1 MGKWDNG
8 SRFKVRSSKFE
19 VFGTSNLELRT
30 SNLGRRFVDKEAIKR
45 ILVRGPNWLGDAVM
59 CEPALRGLRSLFPD
73 AHITLLVKP
82 AVVELFAGHPALTR
96 VLTYDTKGRHAGLS
110 GKWTLAGQL
119 RRQGFDL
126 AVLFQ
131 NAFEAAFLTFL
142 AGVPRRYGYA
152 TDGRSL
158 LLSDPVAAPD
168 RRTLVHQVRYYWDL
182 LKPLGLT
189 GDPPAPELVVF
200 PEEEQAMAGRFA
212 QGGLTATDVVV
223 GINPGSTY
231 GEAKRW
237 LPERFADVTERLC
250 RTIRE
255 SPGQHVSVVIFGAKG
270 EERLGQEIAAR
281 LSSRSLVL
289 SGATTIRE
297 LMAAVKRCRV
307 LLTNDTGPMHM
318 AAAFQV
324 PVVAIFGP
332 TDWRTTSPFGS
343 AHAIVRQPV
352 DCAPCLLRECP
363 IDHRCMTRV
372 TVDQVYEAGLSSL
385 SGLSGRKG
393 PSGLPRPNQT
403 DKTDLPHRIDQTD
416 QTNILDGVTVFLD
429 RDGTLNY
436 DSGYLKIAAELKL
449 LAGVGPS
456 LARLK
461 RAGAKLVVVTNQ
473 SGVGRGIV
481 TLKDLEAI
489 HARLQGLLEQ
499 EDAALDAIYFCPH
512 HPDDGCRC
520 RKPNVGMV
528 ERAVSELQLDFRRF
542 YLIGDHARDIQ
553 LAHKVGAKSI
563 LLTPAPVD
571 VQSLDRLKVE
581 QAMPDA
587 VAKSMAEAVDWILN
601 DAAKNTRRAVVT
613 GER

>member
-1 MGKWDNG
+1 MDRETIN
-8 SRFKVRSSKFE
+8 
-19 VFGTSNLELRT
+19 
-30 SNLGRRFVDKEAIKR
+30 R

-59 CEPALRGLRSLFPD
+59 CEPALRGLQKLFPD
-73 AHITLLVKP
+73 AQIALLVNP
-82 AVVELFAGHPALTR
+82 AVADLFAGHPALTR

-110 GKWTLAGQL
+110 GKWALAGQL

-231 GEAKRW
+231 GGAKRW
-237 LPERFADVTERLC
+237 LPERFAEVTERLC

-255 SPGQHVSVVIFGAKG
+255 SREQQVSVVIFGAKG
-270 EERLGQEIAAR
+270 EEHLGQEIAAR
-281 LSSRSLVL
+281 LSSRSLIL

-297 LMAAVKRCRV
+297 LMAALKRCTM
-307 LLTNDTGPMHM
+307 LLTNDTGPMHI
-318 AAAFQV
+318 ASAFQV

-343 AHAIVRQPV
+343 AHVIVRQPV
-352 DCAPCLLRECP
+352 ECAPCLLRECP

-372 TVDQVYEAGLSSL
+372 SVDQVYDAATKQVAGLSGSSRL
-385 SGLSGRKG
+385 TGSSGSTQI
-393 PSGLPRPNQT
+393 NQT
-403 DKTDLPHRIDQTD
+403 NKINQTN
-416 QTNILDGVTVFLD
+416 QTNILDGITVFLD

-436 DSGYLKIAAELKL
+436 NPGYLKVAAELKL
-449 LAGVGPS
+449 LAGVGPA
-456 LARLK
+456 LTRLK
-461 RAGAKLVVVTNQ
+461 GAGAKLVVVTNQ
-473 SGVGRGIV
+473 SGVGRGMI

-489 HARLQGLLEQ
+489 HARLEGLLEQ
-499 EDAALDAIYFCPH
+499 EGAALDAIYFCPH
-512 HPDDGCRC
+512 HPDDRCRC
-520 RKPNVGMV
+520 RKPEVGMV
-528 ERAVSELQLDFRRF
+528 ERAVSELQLDLRRS

-553 LAHKVGAKSI
+553 LAHRVGAKAI
-563 LLTPAPVD
+563 LLTSVLLD
-571 VQSLDRLKVE
+571 KQSLETLKVE

-587 VAKSMAEAVDWILN
+587 VAKSMSEAVDWILE
-601 DAAKNTRRAVVT
+601 DAKTRPPFIVNR
-613 GER
+613 

>member
-1 MGKWDNG
+1 
-8 SRFKVRSSKFE
+8 
-19 VFGTSNLELRT
+19 
-30 SNLGRRFVDKEAIKR
+30 
-45 ILVRGPNWLGDAVM
+45 M
-59 CEPALRGLRSLFPD
+59 CEPAIRGLRSLFPD
-73 AHITLLVKP
+73 AQISLLVKP
-82 AVVELFAGHPALTR
+82 GVADLFAGHPALTR
-96 VLTYDTKGRHAGLS
+96 VLTYDAKGRHAGLS
-110 GKWTLAGQL
+110 GKWALAGQL

-158 LLSDPVAAPD
+158 LLSNPIAAPD
-168 RRTLVHQVRYYWDL
+168 RHASVHQVHYYWDL

-189 GDPPAPELVVF
+189 GDPVAPGLALF
-200 PEEEQAMAGRFA
+200 PEEEQAMAQRFA
-212 QGGLTATDVVV
+212 QGGLGSSDLVV

-231 GEAKRW
+231 GGAKRW
-237 LPERFADVTERLC
+237 LPERFAEVTERLC

-255 SPGQHVSVVIFGAKG
+255 SRGRQVSVVIFGAKG
-270 EERLGQEIAAR
+270 EERLGQEISAR

-297 LMAAVKRCRV
+297 LMAAVKRCSV
-307 LLTNDTGPMHM
+307 LLTNDTGPMHI
-318 AAAFQV
+318 ASSFQV

-363 IDHRCMTRV
+363 IDHRCMTGV
-372 TVDQVYEAGLSSL
+372 TVEQVYDAAVQQVQVIKSEGLQSEEP
-385 SGLSGRKG
+385 GRG
-393 PSGLPRPNQT
+393 TLRHMDFSTVLE
-403 DKTDLPHRIDQTD
+403 
-416 QTNILDGVTVFLD
+416 GVTVFLD

-436 DSGYLKIAAELKL
+436 DPGYLSIAADVKL
-449 LAGVGPS
+449 LAGVGPA

-461 RAGAKLVVVTNQ
+461 RAGARLVVVTNQ
-473 SGVGRGIV
+473 SGVGRGLF

-489 HARLQGLLEQ
+489 HARLEGLLEQ

-512 HPDDGCRC
+512 HPDDGCHC

-528 ERAVSELQLDFRRF
+528 ERAVSELQLDLRRS

-553 LAHKVGAKSI
+553 LAKRVGAKAV
-563 LLTPAPVD
+563 LLTSALVD
-571 VQSLDRLKVE
+571 EQALELLRAE

-587 VAKSMAEAVDWILN
+587 VAPSMTEAVDWILE
-601 DAAKNTRRAVVT
+601 DAAKT
-613 GER
+613 GQR

>member
-1 MGKWDNG
+1 MD
-8 SRFKVRSSKFE
+8 R
-19 VFGTSNLELRT
+19 
-30 SNLGRRFVDKEAIKR
+30 EAIKR

-59 CEPALRGLRSLFPD
+59 CEPALRGLRRLFPD
-73 AHITLLVKP
+73 AQIALLVKP
-82 AVVELFAGHPALTR
+82 AVADLFAGHPALTR
-96 VLTYDTKGRHAGLS
+96 VLTYDSMGRHAGLS
-110 GKWTLAGQL
+110 GKWVLSGQL

-126 AVLFQ
+126 AVLLQ

-152 TDGRSL
+152 TDARSL
-158 LLSDPVAAPD
+158 LLSDPVAVPD
-168 RRTLVHQVRYYWDL
+168 RRMLVHQVRYYWDL

-189 GDPPAPELVVF
+189 GDPPTPELVVF

-231 GEAKRW
+231 GGAKRW
-237 LPERFADVTERLC
+237 LPERFAEVTERLC
-250 RTIRE
+250 RTICESRE
-255 SPGQHVSVVIFGAKG
+255 QQVSVVIFGAKG
-270 EERLGQEIAAR
+270 EERLGHEIAAR
-281 LSSRSLVL
+281 LPSRSLVL

-297 LMAAVKRCRV
+297 LMAAVKRCSM
-307 LLTNDTGPMHM
+307 LFTNDTGPMHI
-318 AAAFQV
+318 ASAFQV

-332 TDWRTTSPFGS
+332 TDWRTTAPFGS

-372 TVDQVYEAGLSSL
+372 SVDQVYEAATKQL
-385 SGLSGRKG
+385 SGLSGS
-393 PSGLPRPNQT
+393 SGVSGSNQT
-403 DKTDLPHRIDQTD
+403 N
-416 QTNILDGVTVFLD
+416 QTNEINQINQTNVLDGVTVFLD
-429 RDGTLNY
+429 RDGTLIY
-436 DSGYLKIAAELKL
+436 DPGYLKVAAELKL
-449 LAGVGPS
+449 LAGVGPA

-461 RAGAKLVVVTNQ
+461 GAGARLVVVTNQ

-528 ERAVSELQLDFRRF
+528 ERAVSELQLDLRRS

-553 LAHKVGAKSI
+553 LAHRVGAKAI
-563 LLTPAPVD
+563 LLTPALVD
-571 VQSLDRLKVE
+571 AQSLDRLKVE

-587 VAKSMAEAVDWILN
+587 VAKSMAEAVDWILKDVKMRPPLTVN
-601 DAAKNTRRAVVT
+601 R
-613 GER
+613 

>member
-1 MGKWDNG
+1 MAE
-8 SRFKVRSSKFE
+8 SE
-19 VFGTSNLELRT
+19 
-30 SNLGRRFVDKEAIKR
+30 GRRPVSKGSIKQ

-59 CEPALRGLRSLFPD
+59 CEPSLRGLQRLFPD
-73 AHITLLVKP
+73 AQITLLVKS
-82 AVVELFAGHPALTR
+82 AVAALFTGHPALTR
-96 VLTYDTKGRHAGLS
+96 VLTYDVNGHHAGLS
-110 GKWTLAGQL
+110 GKWVLAGQL
-119 RRQGFDL
+119 RQQGFDL

-142 AGVPRRYGYA
+142 AGVPRRHGYA

-158 LLSDPVAAPD
+158 LLSDPVAVPD
-168 RRTLVHQVRYYWDL
+168 HHRFVHQVRYYWDL

-189 GDPPAPELVVF
+189 GDPSAPELVVF
-200 PEEEQAMAGRFA
+200 PEEEQAMVERFA
-212 QGGLTATDVVV
+212 QGGLAASDVVV

-231 GEAKRW
+231 GGAKRW
-237 LPERFADVTERLC
+237 LPERFAEVTEQLC

-255 SPGQHVSVVIFGAKG
+255 SREQEVSVVIFGAKG
-270 EERLGQEIAAR
+270 EERLGQEIASH

-297 LMAAVKRCRV
+297 LMAAVKRCTV
-307 LLTNDTGPMHM
+307 LLTNDTGPMHI
-318 AAAFQV
+318 AAAFEV

-332 TDWRTTSPFGS
+332 TDWRTTSPFGN

-372 TVDQVYEAGLSSL
+372 TVDQVYEAAIKQVQVIKPESL
-385 SGLSGRKG
+385 KSEDPGRT
-393 PSGLPRPNQT
+393 LRPT
-403 DKTDLPHRIDQTD
+403 DFSTALE
-416 QTNILDGVTVFLD
+416 GVTVFLD

-436 DSGYLKIAAELKL
+436 DPGFLKVAAELKL
-449 LAGVGPS
+449 LSGVGPA

-461 RAGAKLVVVTNQ
+461 NAGAKLVVVTNQ
-473 SGVGRGIV
+473 SGVGRGIL

-489 HARLQGLLEQ
+489 HARLEGLLEQ
-499 EDAALDAIYFCPH
+499 DGAALDAIYFCPH

-528 ERAVSELQLDFRRF
+528 ERAVSDLQLDLRRS
-542 YLIGDHARDIQ
+542 YLIGDRERDIQ
-553 LAHKVGAKSI
+553 LAHRVGAKGI
-563 LLTPAPVD
+563 LITAKVMD
-571 VQSLDRLKVE
+571 TQVLDRLKIE

-587 VAKSMAEAVDWILN
+587 VAESMVEAADWILA
-601 DAAKNTRRAVVT
+601 DAVKPPPVT
-613 GER
+613 VNR

>member
-1 MGKWDNG
+1 MD
-8 SRFKVRSSKFE
+8 RE
-19 VFGTSNLELRT
+19 T
-30 SNLGRRFVDKEAIKR
+30 IKR

-59 CEPALRGLRSLFPD
+59 CEPALRGLRKLFPD
-73 AHITLLVKP
+73 AQIALLVKP
-82 AVVELFAGHPALTR
+82 AVADLFAGHPALTR

-110 GKWTLAGQL
+110 GKWALAGQL

-126 AVLFQ
+126 AILFQ

-158 LLSDPVAAPD
+158 LLSDPIAAPD
-168 RRTLVHQVRYYWDL
+168 HRALVHQVRYYWDL

-212 QGGLTATDVVV
+212 QGGLTGTDIVV

-231 GEAKRW
+231 GGAKRW
-237 LPERFADVTERLC
+237 LPERFAEVTDRLR

-255 SPGQHVSVVIFGAKG
+255 SPGQQVSVVIFGAAG
-270 EERLGQEIAAR
+270 EERLGQDIAAR
-281 LSSRSLVL
+281 LRLPSLVL

-297 LMAAVKRCRV
+297 LMAALKRCAM
-307 LLTNDTGPMHM
+307 LLTNDTGPMHI
-318 AAAFQV
+318 ASAFQV

-332 TDWRTTSPFGS
+332 TDWRTTSPFGN

-372 TVDQVYEAGLSSL
+372 TVDQVHEAATKQLSGLFGS
-385 SGLSGRKG
+385 SGLSGS
-393 PSGLPRPNQT
+393 SGSNEINKTNQT
-403 DKTDLPHRIDQTD
+403 NQKYQTN
-416 QTNILDGVTVFLD
+416 QMNILDGVTVFLD

-436 DSGYLKIAAELKL
+436 DPGYLKIPAELKL
-449 LAGVGPS
+449 LAGVGPA

-461 RAGAKLVVVTNQ
+461 GSGAKLVVVTNQ
-473 SGVGRGIV
+473 SGVGRGML

-528 ERAVSELQLDFRRF
+528 ERAVSELQLDLRRS
-542 YLIGDHARDIQ
+542 YLIGDHVRDIQ
-553 LAHKVGAKSI
+553 LAHRVGAKAV
-563 LLTPAPVD
+563 LLTPGPVDAPV
-571 VQSLDRLKVE
+571 LDRLKVE
-581 QAMPDA
+581 QALPDA
-587 VAKSMAEAVDWILN
+587 MAKSMAEAVDWILN
-601 DAAKNTRRAVVT
+601 DVKTRLR
-613 GER
+613 

>member
-1 MGKWDNG
+1 MNKD
-8 SRFKVRSSKFE
+8 
-19 VFGTSNLELRT
+19 T
-30 SNLGRRFVDKEAIKR
+30 IKR

-59 CEPALRGLRSLFPD
+59 CEPALRGLRRLFPD
-73 AHITLLVKP
+73 AQIALLVKP
-82 AVVELFAGHPALTR
+82 AVADLFAGHPALTR

-110 GKWTLAGQL
+110 GKWVLAGQL

-168 RRTLVHQVRYYWDL
+168 RSTLVHQVHYYWDL

-189 GDPPAPELVVF
+189 GDPTAPELVVF

-212 QGGLTATDVVV
+212 QGGLTASDVVV

-237 LPERFADVTERLC
+237 LPERFAEVTERLC

-255 SPGQHVSVVIFGAKG
+255 SREQQVSVVILGAKG

-297 LMAAVKRCRV
+297 LMAAVKRCAM
-307 LLTNDTGPMHM
+307 LLTNDTGPMHI
-318 AAAFQV
+318 ASAFQV

-332 TDWRTTSPFGS
+332 TDWRTTSPFGD

-372 TVDQVYEAGLSSL
+372 SVDQVYEAATKQIGVRGEGL
-385 SGLSGRKG
+385 GEN
-393 PSGLPRPNQT
+393 PFP
-403 DKTDLPHRIDQTD
+403 PHVSRLTSHGA
-416 QTNILDGVTVFLD
+416 LEGVTVFLD

-436 DSGYLKIAAELKL
+436 DPGYLKVAVDLKL
-449 LAGVGPS
+449 LAGVGPA

-461 RAGAKLVVVTNQ
+461 RAGARLVVVTNQ

-512 HPDDGCRC
+512 HPNDGCRC

-528 ERAVSELQLDFRRF
+528 ERAVSELQLDLRHS
-542 YLIGDHARDIQ
+542 YLIGDHARDMQ
-553 LAHKVGAKSI
+553 LAHRVGAKAI
-563 LLTPAPVD
+563 LITTGLVD
-571 VQSLDRLKVE
+571 SQALDRLKAE

-587 VAKSMAEAVDWILN
+587 VAKSMAKAVDWILEDTSSRPPLTVN
-601 DAAKNTRRAVVT
+601 R
-613 GER
+613 

>member
-1 MGKWDNG
+1 
-8 SRFKVRSSKFE
+8 
-19 VFGTSNLELRT
+19 
-30 SNLGRRFVDKEAIKR
+30 VDREAIKR

-59 CEPALRGLRSLFPD
+59 CEPALRGLRRLFPD
-73 AHITLLVKP
+73 AQIALLVKP
-82 AVVELFAGHPALTR
+82 AVADLFAGHPALTR

-110 GKWTLAGQL
+110 GKWILSGQL

-142 AGVPRRYGYA
+142 AGVPRRYGYV
-152 TDGRSL
+152 TDARSL
-158 LLSDPVAAPD
+158 LLSDPVAVPD

-189 GDPPAPELVVF
+189 GDPPTPELVVF

-231 GEAKRW
+231 GGAKRW

-250 RTIRE
+250 RTICESRE
-255 SPGQHVSVVIFGAKG
+255 QQVSVVIFGAKG
-270 EERLGQEIAAR
+270 EERLGHEIAAR
-281 LSSRSLVL
+281 LPSRSLVL

-297 LMAAVKRCRV
+297 LMAAVKRCAM
-307 LLTNDTGPMHM
+307 LFTNDTGPMHI
-318 AAAFQV
+318 ASAFQV

-332 TDWRTTSPFGS
+332 TDWRTTAPFGS
-343 AHAIVRQPV
+343 AHAVVRQPV

-372 TVDQVYEAGLSSL
+372 SVDQVYEAATKQVA
-385 SGLSGRKG
+385 GLSGSSRLSG
-393 PSGLPRPNQT
+393 SSGLNQT
-403 DKTDLPHRIDQTD
+403 NQTNQISQTD
-416 QTNILDGVTVFLD
+416 QRDILDGVTVFLD
-429 RDGTLNY
+429 RDGTLIY
-436 DSGYLKIAAELKL
+436 DPGYLKVAAELKL
-449 LAGVGPS
+449 LAGVGPA

-461 RAGAKLVVVTNQ
+461 GAGARLVVVTNQ

-528 ERAVSELQLDFRRF
+528 ERAVSELQLDLRRS

-553 LAHKVGAKSI
+553 LAHRVGAKAI
-563 LLTPAPVD
+563 LLTPALVD
-571 VQSLDRLKVE
+571 AQSLDRLKVE
-581 QAMPDA
+581 QAMPDT
-587 VAKSMAEAVDWILN
+587 VAKSMAEAVDWILKDVKMHPPLTVN
-601 DAAKNTRRAVVT
+601 RSQYA
-613 GER
+613 G

>member
-1 MGKWDNG
+1 MD
-8 SRFKVRSSKFE
+8 RA
-19 VFGTSNLELRT
+19 
-30 SNLGRRFVDKEAIKR
+30 AIKR

-59 CEPALRGLRSLFPD
+59 CEPALRGLQRLFPE
-73 AHITLLVKP
+73 AQIALLVKP
-82 AVVELFAGHPALTR
+82 AVADLFAGHPALTR
-96 VLTYDTKGRHAGLS
+96 VVTYDSNGKHAGLP
-110 GKWTLAGQL
+110 GKWVLAGQL
-119 RRQGFDL
+119 RQQGFDL
-126 AVLFQ
+126 SVLFQ

-158 LLSDPVAAPD
+158 LLSHPVAPPD
-168 RRTLVHQVRYYWDL
+168 RRALVHQVRYYWDL

-200 PEEEQAMAGRFA
+200 PEEEQAMAGRLA
-212 QGGLTATDVVV
+212 QGGLTASDVVI

-237 LPERFADVTERLC
+237 FPERFAEVTERLC

-255 SPGQHVSVVIFGAKG
+255 SREQEVSVVILGAKG
-270 EERLGQEIAAR
+270 EERLGREIAAR

-297 LMAAVKRCRV
+297 LMAALKRCAM
-307 LLTNDTGPMHM
+307 LLTNDTGPMHI
-318 AAAFQV
+318 ASAFRV

-332 TDWRTTSPFGS
+332 TDWRTTSPFGD

-372 TVDQVYEAGLSSL
+372 SVEQVYEAATQQLRGV
-385 SGLSGRKG
+385 SGVSHSTGSA
-393 PSGLPRPNQT
+393 PTIQINQT
-403 DKTDLPHRIDQTD
+403 HKMNQRNQTHV
-416 QTNILDGVTVFLD
+416 LEGVTVFLD

-436 DSGYLKIAAELKL
+436 DPGYLKVAVDLKL
-449 LAGVGPS
+449 LAGVGPA

-461 RAGAKLVVVTNQ
+461 RVGARLVVVTNQ

-499 EDAALDAIYFCPH
+499 EGAALDAIYFCPH
-512 HPDDGCRC
+512 HPNDGCRC

-528 ERAVSELQLDFRRF
+528 ERAVSELQLDLRRS

-553 LAHKVGAKSI
+553 LANRVGAKAI
-563 LLTPAPVD
+563 LLTPTSVD
-571 VQSLDRLKVE
+571 AQALDRLKAE
-581 QAMPDA
+581 QALPDA
-587 VAKSMAEAVDWILN
+587 VAKSMAEAADWILE
-601 DAAKNTRRAVVT
+601 DAGKGVQLSAVSHQA
-613 GER
+613 

>member
-1 MGKWDNG
+1 MT
-8 SRFKVRSSKFE
+8 VRGSKFE

-30 SNLGRRFVDKEAIKR
+30 SNLGRRFVNKEAIKK

-59 CEPALRGLRSLFPD
+59 CEPALRGLRRLFPD
-73 AHITLLVKP
+73 AQIALLVKP
-82 AVVELFAGHPALTR
+82 AVADLFTGHPALTR
-96 VLTYDTKGRHAGLS
+96 VLTYDSKGRHAGLF
-110 GKWTLAGQL
+110 GKWALAEQL
-119 RRQGFDL
+119 RRQSFDL

-158 LLSDPVAAPD
+158 LLSNPVAVPD
-168 RRTLVHQVRYYWDL
+168 RSALTHQVRYYWDL

-189 GDPPAPELVVF
+189 GDPPAPELVVS
-200 PEEEQAMAGRFA
+200 PEEEQAMAGRLA
-212 QGGLTATDVVV
+212 QGGLTANDVVI

-231 GEAKRW
+231 GGAKRW
-237 LPERFADVTERLC
+237 LPERYAEATERLC
-250 RTIRE
+250 RTLRE
-255 SPGQHVSVVIFGAKG
+255 TRNQQVGVVIFGAKG
-270 EERLGQEIAAR
+270 EERLGREIAAR
-281 LSSRSLVL
+281 LSSPSLVL

-297 LMAAVKRCRV
+297 LMAALKRCAM
-307 LLTNDTGPMHM
+307 LLTNDTGPMHI
-318 AAAFQV
+318 ASAFQV
-324 PVVAIFGP
+324 PLVAIFGP

-372 TVDQVYEAGLSSL
+372 TVDQVYEAAAKQLAPFGVRGEGL
-385 SGLSGRKG
+385 GET
-393 PSGLPRPNQT
+393 PSP
-403 DKTDLPHRIDQTD
+403 PHASRLTPYGV
-416 QTNILDGVTVFLD
+416 LEGVTVFLD

-436 DSGYLKIAAELKL
+436 DPGYLRVAAELKL

-461 RAGAKLVVVTNQ
+461 RAGARLVVVTNQ
-473 SGVGRGIV
+473 SGVGRGII

-489 HARLQGLLEQ
+489 HARLQGLLEP

-512 HPDDGCRC
+512 HPDNGCHC

-528 ERAVSELQLDFRRF
+528 ERAVSELQLDLRRS

-553 LAHKVGAKSI
+553 LAKRVGAKAI
-563 LLTPAPVD
+563 LLAAAPVD
-571 VQSLDRLKVE
+571 AQSLEMLKVE
-581 QAMPDA
+581 KALPDA
-587 VAKSMAEAVDWILN
+587 VVKSMTEAVDWILE
-601 DAAKNTRRAVVT
+601 DAKTLVR
-613 GER
+613 

>member
-1 MGKWDNG
+1 M
-8 SRFKVRSSKFE
+8 
-19 VFGTSNLELRT
+19 
-30 SNLGRRFVDKEAIKR
+30 DKEAIKR

-59 CEPALRGLRSLFPD
+59 CEPALRGLRRLFPD
-73 AHITLLVKP
+73 AQISLLVKP
-82 AVVELFAGHPALTR
+82 AVADLFTGHPALTR
-96 VLTYDTKGRHAGLS
+96 VLTYDSKGRHAGLF
-110 GKWTLAGQL
+110 GKWALAEQL
-119 RRQGFDL
+119 RRQSFDL

-158 LLSDPVAAPD
+158 LLSNPVAVPD
-168 RRTLVHQVRYYWDL
+168 RSALTHQVRYYWDL

-189 GDPPAPELVVF
+189 GDPSAPELVVS
-200 PEEEQAMAGRFA
+200 PEEEQAMAGRLA
-212 QGGLTATDVVV
+212 QGGLTANDVVV

-231 GEAKRW
+231 GGAKRW
-237 LPERFADVTERLC
+237 LPERYAEATERLC

-255 SPGQHVSVVIFGAKG
+255 SRNQQVGVVIFGAKG
-270 EERLGQEIAAR
+270 EEQLGREIAAR
-281 LSSRSLVL
+281 LSSRFLVL

-297 LMAAVKRCRV
+297 LMAALKRCAM
-307 LLTNDTGPMHM
+307 LLTNDTGPMHI
-318 AAAFQV
+318 ASAFQV
-324 PVVAIFGP
+324 PLVAIFGP

-352 DCAPCLLRECP
+352 DCAPCMLRECP

-372 TVDQVYEAGLSSL
+372 TVDQVYEAATKQLTPLGVRGEGL
-385 SGLSGRKG
+385 GET
-393 PSGLPRPNQT
+393 PSP
-403 DKTDLPHRIDQTD
+403 PHASPLTPYGA
-416 QTNILDGVTVFLD
+416 LDGVTVFLD

-436 DSGYLKIAAELKL
+436 DPGYLRVAAELKL

-461 RAGAKLVVVTNQ
+461 RAGARLVVVTNQ
-473 SGVGRGIV
+473 SGVGRGII

-512 HPDDGCRC
+512 HPDNGCRC

-528 ERAVSELQLDFRRF
+528 ERAVSELQLDLRRS

-553 LAHKVGAKSI
+553 LATRVGAKAI
-563 LLTPAPVD
+563 LIATAPVD
-571 VQSLDRLKVE
+571 AQVLETLKTK
-581 QAMPDA
+581 QALPDA
-587 VAKSMAEAVDWILN
+587 MVKSMTEAVDWILA
-601 DAAKNTRRAVVT
+601 DAAKARLR
-613 GER
+613 

>member
-1 MGKWDNG
+1 
-8 SRFKVRSSKFE
+8 V
-19 VFGTSNLELRT
+19 
-30 SNLGRRFVDKEAIKR
+30 GRDTIKK

-59 CEPALRGLRSLFPD
+59 CEPALRGLRKLFPD
-73 AHITLLVKP
+73 AQIALLVKP
-82 AVVELFAGHPALTR
+82 AVADLFAGHPALTR
-96 VLTYDTKGRHAGLS
+96 VLTFDTEGRHAGLS
-110 GKWTLAGQL
+110 GKWVLAGQL
-119 RRQGFDL
+119 RQQGFDL

-142 AGVPRRYGYA
+142 AGVSRRYGYA

-189 GDPPAPELVVF
+189 GDPPTPELFVF

-212 QGGLTATDVVV
+212 QGGLSATDVIV

-231 GEAKRW
+231 GGAKRW
-237 LPERFADVTERLC
+237 LPERFAEVTERLC
-250 RTIRE
+250 CTIRE
-255 SPGQHVSVVIFGAKG
+255 SREQQVSVVILGAKG
-270 EERLGQEIAAR
+270 EERLGHEIAAR
-281 LSSRSLVL
+281 LTSRSLVL

-297 LMAAVKRCRV
+297 LMAAVKRCAM
-307 LLTNDTGPMHM
+307 LLTNDTGPMHI
-318 AAAFQV
+318 ASAFQV

-343 AHAIVRQPV
+343 PHAIVRQPV

-372 TVDQVYEAGLSSL
+372 SVDQVYEAATKQL
-385 SGLSGRKG
+385 SGLSGS
-393 PSGLPRPNQT
+393 SGVSDSNQT
-403 DKTDLPHRIDQTD
+403 N
-416 QTNILDGVTVFLD
+416 QTNEINQINQTNVLDGVTVFLD

-436 DSGYLKIAAELKL
+436 DPGYLKVAAKLKL
-449 LAGVGPS
+449 LAGVGPA

-461 RAGAKLVVVTNQ
+461 GAGAKLVVVTNQ
-473 SGVGRGIV
+473 SGVGRGII

-512 HPDDGCRC
+512 HPDAGCRC

-528 ERAVSELQLDFRRF
+528 ERAVSELQLDLRRS
-542 YLIGDHARDIQ
+542 YVIGDHARDIQ
-553 LAHKVGAKSI
+553 LAHRVGAKAVLI
-563 LLTPAPVD
+563 TAAQVD
-571 VQSLDRLKVE
+571 AQALDMLKTE

-587 VAKSMAEAVDWILN
+587 VAKSMAEAVDWILEDVKTHPPLTVN
-601 DAAKNTRRAVVT
+601 R
-613 GER
+613 

>member
-1 MGKWDNG
+1 
-8 SRFKVRSSKFE
+8 
-19 VFGTSNLELRT
+19 
-30 SNLGRRFVDKEAIKR
+30 VDREAIKR

-59 CEPALRGLRSLFPD
+59 CEPALRGLRRLFPD
-73 AHITLLVKP
+73 AQIALLVKP
-82 AVVELFAGHPALTR
+82 AVADLFAGHPALTR
-96 VLTYDTKGRHAGLS
+96 VLTYDTQGRHAGLS
-110 GKWTLAGQL
+110 GKWVLAGQL

-168 RRTLVHQVRYYWDL
+168 PRTLVHQVRYYWDL

-189 GDPPAPELVVF
+189 GDPSAPELVVF
-200 PEEEQAMAGRFA
+200 PEEDQAVAGRFA
-212 QGGLTATDVVV
+212 QGGLTASDVVV
-223 GINPGSTY
+223 GINPGSIY
-231 GEAKRW
+231 GGAKRW
-237 LPERFADVTERLC
+237 LPERFAEVTERLC

-255 SPGQHVSVVIFGAKG
+255 SREQQVSVVIFGAKG

-297 LMAAVKRCRV
+297 LMAAVKRCAV
-307 LLTNDTGPMHM
+307 LLTNDTGPMHI
-318 AAAFQV
+318 ASAFQV

-332 TDWRTTSPFGS
+332 TDWRTTSPFGN
-343 AHAIVRQPV
+343 AHAIVREPV

-372 TVDQVYEAGLSSL
+372 SVEQVYEAATKQLIRLGVR
-385 SGLSGRKG
+385 GEGFG
-393 PSGLPRPNQT
+393 ETPSP
-403 DKTDLPHRIDQTD
+403 PHASRLTPYGA
-416 QTNILDGVTVFLD
+416 LDGVTVFLD
-429 RDGTLNY
+429 RDGTLTY
-436 DSGYLKIAAELKL
+436 DPGYLKVAAELKL
-449 LAGVGPS
+449 LAGVGPA

-461 RAGAKLVVVTNQ
+461 GAGARLVVVTNQ
-473 SGVGRGIV
+473 SGVGRGIFA
-481 TLKDLEAI
+481 LKDLEAI
-489 HARLQGLLEQ
+489 HARLEGLLEQ

-528 ERAVSELQLDFRRF
+528 ERAVSELHLDLRRS

-553 LAHKVGAKSI
+553 LAHRVGATAI
-563 LLTPAPVD
+563 LITTELVD
-571 VQSLDRLKVE
+571 TQALDALRAA

-587 VAKSMAEAVDWILN
+587 VAKSMAEAVDWILE
-601 DAAKNTRRAVVT
+601 DVKPRPPLTAR
-613 GER
+613 EF

>member
-1 MGKWDNG
+1 MDRK
-8 SRFKVRSSKFE
+8 
-19 VFGTSNLELRT
+19 T
-30 SNLGRRFVDKEAIKR
+30 IKR

-59 CEPALRGLRSLFPD
+59 CEPALRGLRKLFPD
-73 AHITLLVKP
+73 AQIALLVKP
-82 AVVELFAGHPALTR
+82 AVADLFVGHPALTR

-110 GKWTLAGQL
+110 GKWALAGQL

-168 RRTLVHQVRYYWDL
+168 RRTLVHQVHYYWEL

-189 GDPPAPELVVF
+189 GDPSAPELVVF
-200 PEEEQAMAGRFA
+200 PEEDQAMAGRFA

-231 GEAKRW
+231 GGAKRW
-237 LPERFADVTERLC
+237 LPERFAEVTERLC

-255 SPGQHVSVVIFGAKG
+255 SREQQASVVIFGAKG
-270 EERLGQEIAAR
+270 EEQLGREIAAR
-281 LSSRSLVL
+281 LSSRSLIL

-297 LMAAVKRCRV
+297 LMAAVKRCAM
-307 LLTNDTGPMHM
+307 LLTNDTGPMHI
-318 AAAFQV
+318 ASAFQV

-343 AHAIVRQPV
+343 AHTIVRQPV

-372 TVDQVYEAGLSSL
+372 TVDQVYDAATKQLTPVGVRGEGL
-385 SGLSGRKG
+385 GET
-393 PSGLPRPNQT
+393 PSP
-403 DKTDLPHRIDQTD
+403 PHASRLTPYGA
-416 QTNILDGVTVFLD
+416 LDGVTVFLD

-436 DSGYLKIAAELKL
+436 NPGYLKVAAELKL
-449 LAGVGPS
+449 LAGVGPA

-461 RAGAKLVVVTNQ
+461 GAGAKLVVVTNQ
-473 SGVGRGIV
+473 SGVGRGII

-489 HARLQGLLEQ
+489 HARLEGILEQ
-499 EDAALDAIYFCPH
+499 EGAALDAIYFCPH

-528 ERAVSELQLDFRRF
+528 ERAASELQLNLRRS

-553 LAHKVGAKSI
+553 LAHRVGAKAI
-563 LLTPAPVD
+563 LLTPALVD
-571 VQSLDRLKVE
+571 TQALDMLKVE
-581 QAMPDA
+581 RAMPDA
-587 VAKSMAEAVDWILN
+587 VAKSMAEAVDWILE
-601 DAAKNTRRAVVT
+601 DVRTRPPLIVNR
-613 GER
+613 

>member
-1 MGKWDNG
+1 M
-8 SRFKVRSSKFE
+8 
-19 VFGTSNLELRT
+19 
-30 SNLGRRFVDKEAIKR
+30 DKEAIKR

-59 CEPALRGLRSLFPD
+59 CEPALRGLRKLFPD
-73 AHITLLVKP
+73 AQIALLVKP
-82 AVVELFAGHPALTR
+82 AVADLFVGHPTLTR
-96 VLTYDTKGRHAGLS
+96 VLTYDSKGRHAGLP
-110 GKWTLAGQL
+110 GKWALAGQL

-158 LLSDPVAAPD
+158 LLSDSVAAPD
-168 RRTLVHQVRYYWDL
+168 RHTLVHQVRYYWDL

-189 GDPPAPELVVF
+189 GDPPAPELIVF
-200 PEEEQAMAGRFA
+200 PEEEEAMAGRFA
-212 QGGLTATDVVV
+212 KGGLTATDVVV

-231 GEAKRW
+231 GGAKRW
-237 LPERFADVTERLC
+237 LPERFAEVTDRL
-250 RTIRE
+250 RHTIHE
-255 SPGQHVSVVIFGAKG
+255 SHGKQVSVVIFGAAG

-281 LSSRSLVL
+281 LQLPSLVL

-297 LMAAVKRCRV
+297 LMAALKRCAM
-307 LLTNDTGPMHM
+307 LLTNDTGPMHI
-318 AAAFQV
+318 ASAFQV

-332 TDWRTTSPFGS
+332 TDWRTTSPFGN

-372 TVDQVYEAGLSSL
+372 TVDQVHEAATKQL
-385 SGLSGRKG
+385 SGLFGFSGSIG
-393 PSGLPRPNQT
+393 SNQIHQTNQT
-403 DKTDLPHRIDQTD
+403 NQRNVLE
-416 QTNILDGVTVFLD
+416 GVTVFLD

-436 DSGYLKIAAELKL
+436 DPGYLRVAAELKL
-449 LAGVGPS
+449 LAGVGPT

-461 RAGAKLVVVTNQ
+461 RSGAKLVVVTNQ
-473 SGVGRGIV
+473 SGVGRGML

-499 EDAALDAIYFCPH
+499 EGAALDAIYFCPH
-512 HPDDGCRC
+512 HPDDACRC

-528 ERAVSELQLDFRRF
+528 ERAVSELQLDLRRS
-542 YLIGDHARDIQ
+542 YMIGDHARDIQ
-553 LAHKVGAKSI
+553 LAHRVGAKAL
-563 LLTPAPVD
+563 LLTPEPIDA
-571 VQSLDRLKVE
+571 QTLERLKVE

-587 VAKSMAEAVDWILN
+587 MARSMAEAADWIF
-601 DAAKNTRRAVVT
+601 DDVKTRPPLTVNR
-613 GER
+613 

>member
-1 MGKWDNG
+1 MN
-8 SRFKVRSSKFE
+8 
-19 VFGTSNLELRT
+19 
-30 SNLGRRFVDKEAIKR
+30 KEAINR

-59 CEPALRGLRSLFPD
+59 CEPALRGLQRLFPD
-73 AHITLLVKP
+73 AQIALLVKS
-82 AVVELFAGHPALTR
+82 AVADLFAGHPALTR
-96 VLTYDTKGRHAGLS
+96 VLTYDVNGHHAGLS
-110 GKWTLAGQL
+110 GKWVLAGQL
-119 RRQGFDL
+119 RKQGFDM

-142 AGVPRRYGYA
+142 AGVPRRHGYA

-158 LLSDPVAAPD
+158 LLSDPVAVPD
-168 RRTLVHQVRYYWDL
+168 RHRLVHQVRYYWDL

-189 GDPPAPELVVF
+189 GDPSAPELVVF
-200 PEEEQAMAGRFA
+200 PEEDQAMMGRFV
-212 QGGLTATDVVV
+212 QGGLAASDVVV

-231 GEAKRW
+231 GGAKRW
-237 LPERFADVTERLC
+237 LPERFAEVTERLC

-255 SPGQHVSVVIFGAKG
+255 SREQEVSVVIFGAKG
-270 EERLGQEIAAR
+270 EERLGQEIASH

-297 LMAAVKRCRV
+297 LMAAVKRCAV
-307 LLTNDTGPMHM
+307 LLTNDTGPMHI

-372 TVDQVYEAGLSSL
+372 TVDQVHEAATKQIAGLSGS
-385 SGLSGRKG
+385 SGSNQMNEI
-393 PSGLPRPNQT
+393 NQT
-403 DKTDLPHRIDQTD
+403 NQKNL
-416 QTNILDGVTVFLD
+416 LDGVTVFLD

-436 DSGYLKIAAELKL
+436 DPGYLKVAADLKL
-449 LAGVGPS
+449 LAGVGPA

-461 RAGAKLVVVTNQ
+461 EAGAKLVVVTNQ
-473 SGVGRGIV
+473 SGVGRGIL

-489 HARLQGLLEQ
+489 HARLEGLLEQ
-499 EDAALDAIYFCPH
+499 EGAALDAIYFCPH

-528 ERAVSELQLDFRRF
+528 ERAVSELQLDLRRS
-542 YLIGDHARDIQ
+542 YLIGDRERDIQ
-553 LAHKVGAKSI
+553 LAHRVGAKGI
-563 LLTPAPVD
+563 LITAKVMD
-571 VQSLDRLKVE
+571 TQILDRLKVE
-581 QAMPDA
+581 QAMPEA
-587 VAKSMAEAVDWILN
+587 VAESMVEAVDWILA
-601 DAAKNTRRAVVT
+601 DAVKPPSLTVNR
-613 GER
+613 

>member
-1 MGKWDNG
+1 
-8 SRFKVRSSKFE
+8 
-19 VFGTSNLELRT
+19 
-30 SNLGRRFVDKEAIKR
+30 VDKEAIKR

-59 CEPALRGLRSLFPD
+59 CEPALRGLRRLFPD
-73 AHITLLVKP
+73 AQIALLVKP
-82 AVVELFAGHPALTR
+82 AVADLFTGHPALTR
-96 VLTYDTKGRHAGLS
+96 VLTYDSKGCHAGLF
-110 GKWTLAGQL
+110 GKWALAEQL
-119 RRQGFDL
+119 RRQSFDL

-158 LLSDPVAAPD
+158 LLSNPVAVPD
-168 RRTLVHQVRYYWDL
+168 RHALTHQVRYYWDL
-182 LKPLGLT
+182 LKPMGLT
-189 GDPPAPELVVF
+189 GDPPAPELVVSL
-200 PEEEQAMAGRFA
+200 EEEQAMAGRLA
-212 QGGLTATDVVV
+212 QGGLTANDVVV

-231 GEAKRW
+231 GGAKRW
-237 LPERFADVTERLC
+237 LPERYAEATERLC
-250 RTIRE
+250 RTLRE
-255 SPGQHVSVVIFGAKG
+255 SRNQQVGVVIFGAKG
-270 EERLGQEIAAR
+270 EERLGQDIAAR
-281 LSSRSLVL
+281 LSSPSLVL

-297 LMAAVKRCRV
+297 LMAAVKRCAM
-307 LLTNDTGPMHM
+307 LLTNDTGPMHI
-318 AAAFQV
+318 ASAFQV
-324 PVVAIFGP
+324 PLVAIFGP

-372 TVDQVYEAGLSSL
+372 TVDQVYDAAVKQLQVIKSESL
-385 SGLSGRKG
+385 QSEDPGHSTLR
-393 PSGLPRPNQT
+393 PRDFST
-403 DKTDLPHRIDQTD
+403 VLE
-416 QTNILDGVTVFLD
+416 GVTVFLD

-436 DSGYLKIAAELKL
+436 DPGYLRVAADLKL

-461 RAGAKLVVVTNQ
+461 RAGARLVVVTNQ
-473 SGVGRGIV
+473 SGVGRGII

-512 HPDDGCRC
+512 HPDNGCRC

-528 ERAVSELQLDFRRF
+528 ERAQSELQLDLRRS

-553 LAHKVGAKSI
+553 LATRVGAKAI
-563 LLTPAPVD
+563 LIAPAPVD
-571 VQSLDRLKVE
+571 AQSLEMLKVE
-581 QAMPDA
+581 KALPDA
-587 VAKSMAEAVDWILN
+587 VVKSMTEAVDWILA
-601 DAAKNTRRAVVT
+601 DAAKGAKGRDERERR
-613 GER
+613 ERQKS

>member
-1 MGKWDNG
+1 VN
-8 SRFKVRSSKFE
+8 KV
-19 VFGTSNLELRT
+19 
-30 SNLGRRFVDKEAIKR
+30 AINR

-59 CEPALRGLRSLFPD
+59 CEPALRGLRRLFPD
-73 AHITLLVKP
+73 AQIALLVKP
-82 AVVELFAGHPALTR
+82 AVADLFAGHPALTR

-110 GKWTLAGQL
+110 GKWALAGQL

-189 GDPPAPELVVF
+189 GDPSAPELVVF
-200 PEEEQAMAGRFA
+200 PEEEQAMARRFA
-212 QGGLTATDVVV
+212 QGGLTASDIVV

-231 GEAKRW
+231 GGAKRW
-237 LPERFADVTERLC
+237 LPERFAEVTERLC
-250 RTIRE
+250 CTIRE
-255 SPGQHVSVVIFGAKG
+255 SREQQVSVVIFGAKG

-297 LMAAVKRCRV
+297 LMAAVKRCAV
-307 LLTNDTGPMHM
+307 LLTNDTGPMHI
-318 AAAFQV
+318 ASAFQV

-372 TVDQVYEAGLSSL
+372 SVEQVYEAATKQLTRLGVR
-385 SGLSGRKG
+385 GEGFG
-393 PSGLPRPNQT
+393 ETPSP
-403 DKTDLPHRIDQTD
+403 PHASRLTPYGA
-416 QTNILDGVTVFLD
+416 LDGVTVFLD

-436 DSGYLKIAAELKL
+436 DPGYLKIAADLKL
-449 LAGVGPS
+449 LAGVGPA

-473 SGVGRGIV
+473 SGVGRGIF

-489 HARLQGLLEQ
+489 HARLEGLLEQ
-499 EDAALDAIYFCPH
+499 EDVALDAIYFCPH

-528 ERAVSELQLDFRRF
+528 ERAASELHLDLRRS

-553 LAHKVGAKSI
+553 LAHRVGARAI
-563 LLTPAPVD
+563 LITTELVD
-571 VQSLDRLKVE
+571 TQALDALRAA
-581 QAMPDA
+581 QAMPDT
-587 VAKSMAEAVDWILN
+587 VAKSMAEAVDWILE
-601 DAAKNTRRAVVT
+601 DVKTRPPLTVNR
-613 GER
+613 